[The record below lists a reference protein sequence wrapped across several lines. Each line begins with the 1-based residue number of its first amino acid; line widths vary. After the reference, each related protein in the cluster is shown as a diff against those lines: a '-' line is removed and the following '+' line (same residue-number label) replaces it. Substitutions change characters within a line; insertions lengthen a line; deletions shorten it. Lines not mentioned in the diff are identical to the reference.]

1 MRGRPA
7 PALRLALAGA
17 LSVGGAVGVGRF
29 VYTPIL
35 PSMAATLGLGA
46 SAAGWIASANFMG
59 YLAGALIATHP
70 RFARAP
76 RFWLFAA
83 LLLSAITTAAM
94 GGASSM
100 AMFAVLRAVGGLASA
115 FVLVF
120 ASTVVLARLA
130 NMDRGDLS
138 AVHFAGVGAAIAVS
152 AAVTSVLA
160 AKGFDWRAMWVVSG
174 AMTLLAMLGAVALL
188 STDKDAPPP
197 QSVVIQSRSGK
208 SERKGALS
216 LMLAYGLFGFG
227 YVVTA
232 TFLISIIKAYPAAR
246 PVEPYVW
253 LLVGL
258 CAVPSVGLWTFI
270 GDRVGA
276 RRAFALA
283 CIAEAAGVAVSVL
296 SPTALGA
303 VAAAVLLGG
312 TYMGITALGLVAA
325 RRIDPI
331 NAPTIL
337 GRMTAAFAF
346 GQMIGPAFAGWLA
359 ASTGSF
365 GPASLIAAAALVAAA
380 ALTSQPVR

>member
-1 MRGRPA
+1 LRGRPS
-7 PALRLALAGA
+7 PALRLAFAGA

-35 PSMAATLGLGA
+35 PSMAAALGLGA
-46 SAAGWIASANFMG
+46 GTAGWIASANFIG

-94 GGASSM
+94 GGASLLPL
-100 AMFAVLRAVGGLASA
+100 FAVLRAVGGLASA

-120 ASTVVLARLA
+120 ASTVVLARLEKIG
-130 NMDRGDLS
+130 RGDLS
-138 AVHFAGVGAAIAVS
+138 SIHFAGVGAAIAVS

-160 AKGFDWRAMWVVSG
+160 AAGFDWRAMWVVSG
-174 AMTLLAMLGAVALL
+174 AMTLLAMLGAVALV
-188 STDKDAPPP
+188 STDMDGQPPP
-197 QSVVIQSRSGK
+197 PVVIQSGGGE

-232 TFLISIIKAYPAAR
+232 TFLVSIVKAYPDAR

-258 CAVPSVGLWTFI
+258 CAVPSVSLWTFI
-270 GDRVGA
+270 GHRIGA

-283 CIAEAAGVAVSVL
+283 CIAEALGVAVSVL
-296 SPTALGA
+296 SPTALGS

-325 RRIDPI
+325 RRIDPF
-331 NAPTIL
+331 NAPRIL

-346 GQMIGPAFAGWLA
+346 GQMVGPAFAGWLA
-359 ASTGSF
+359 ASMGSF
-365 GPASLIAAAALVAAA
+365 GPASLIAAAALLAAA
-380 ALTSQPVR
+380 ALTLQPLR